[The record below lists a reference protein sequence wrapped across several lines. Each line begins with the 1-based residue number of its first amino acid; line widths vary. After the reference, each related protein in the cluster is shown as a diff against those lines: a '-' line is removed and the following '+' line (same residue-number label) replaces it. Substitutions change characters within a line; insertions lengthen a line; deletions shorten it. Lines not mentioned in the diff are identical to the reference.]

1 MKEAIIGIEKLY
13 NLLKERNENAISIL
27 EDAKKRSD
35 TVALMETES
44 SERSKDL
51 DARETAVRVIEDVV
65 ALGEEN
71 KETLKEIA
79 AERVQLNIE
88 KDAFVAYSESTK
100 KIDTR
105 DRTGLNLA
113 MNDNA
118 KMTEKLKE
126 GLADLEKRKKNI
138 RKEVVDEF
146 NKKLF
151 GGIKI

>member
-13 NLLKERNENAISIL
+13 NLLKERNENAISII
-27 EDAKKRSD
+27 EDARKRREA
-35 TVALMETES
+35 VELLETES
-44 SERSKDL
+44 SERAKDL
-51 DARETAVRVIEDVV
+51 DVRETAVRVIEDVA
-65 ALGEEN
+65 ALEAEN
-71 KETLKEIA
+71 KATLKEIA
-79 AERVQLNIE
+79 AKRTQLQIE
-88 KDAFVAYSESTK
+88 KDAFVTYSESTK